1 MAKLFGTDGVR
12 GVANIEP
19 MSPETAMAIGRAA
32 AKILAAPN
40 HEATPRFVVGRD
52 TRLSGTMLEA
62 ALTAGLCSAGM
73 EVLQLGVIPSGG
85 VAHLTRQ
92 LQAVAGVMVSASH
105 NPYVDNGIKF
115 FSPSGAKI
123 DTSLEEKI
131 EARLQDLPDTL
142 PRPTGRG
149 VGWSQSHLPAAKHY
163 ADFLK
168 STFHGPCPLKLR
180 VGLDCANG
188 AASHIA
194 PELFETLGA
203 QVWAL
208 HASPNGVN
216 INEQCGSLH
225 PESLRQH
232 VLAQNLDVGF
242 AFDGD
247 ADRLT
252 VVDHTGEVL
261 DGDNILAICA
271 EMLSKAGPLARRT
284 IVSTVMANWGLKQTL
299 QRLDCAL
306 HTVQVGDKHV
316 VQGMRQTGAILG
328 GEPSGH
334 VIFSDHLETSDGLLT
349 ALQLLQAMQREQSA
363 MADLAR
369 NFHRFPHVL
378 TNVKLS
384 RRCDPLGFPSVRLAI
399 DDAERVLGEAGR
411 VLVRLS
417 GTEPVARVLLE
428 GPEDSTLTPL
438 ANDICQAIAAELGA
452 SENPSEDC

>member
-1 MAKLFGTDGVR
+1 MANLFGTDGVR
-12 GVANIEP
+12 GVANVEP
-19 MSPETAMAIGRAA
+19 TSPETAMAIGRAA
-32 AKILAAPN
+32 AELLATRNP
-40 HEATPRFVVGRD
+40 EATPRFVVGRD

-92 LQAVAGVMVSASH
+92 LQAAGGVMVSASH
-105 NPYVDNGIKF
+105 NPYADNGIKF

-123 DTSLEEKI
+123 DTSLEQEM
-131 EARLQDLPDTL
+131 ETRLQDSPDNF

-149 VGWSQSHLPAAKHY
+149 VGYCQPYQPAAQHY
-163 ADFLK
+163 ADFLE
-168 STFHGPCPLKLR
+168 STFHGSRPVKLR

-194 PELFETLGA
+194 PALFEKLGA

-208 HASPNGVN
+208 HTSPDGAN
-216 INEQCGSLH
+216 INQQCGSLH
-225 PESLRQH
+225 PESLQQH
-232 VLAQNLDVGF
+232 VLAQRLDVGF

-271 EMLSKAGPLARRT
+271 EMLSKAGSLTRRT
-284 IVSTVMANWGLKQTL
+284 VVSTVMANWGLKQTL

-306 HTVQVGDKHV
+306 HIVQVGDKHV

-334 VIFSDHLETSDGLLT
+334 IIFSDHLGTSDGLLT
-349 ALQLLQAMQREQSA
+349 ALQLVQAMQTDQVA

-369 NFHRFPHVL
+369 SFHRFPQVL

-399 DDAERVLGEAGR
+399 GDAERALGEAGR
-411 VLVRLS
+411 VVVRLS
-417 GTEPVARVLLE
+417 GTELVARVLLE
-428 GPEDSTLTPL
+428 GPEASALTPL
-438 ANDICQAIAAELGA
+438 ASDICQAITAELGA
-452 SENPSEDC
+452 SENPSGDC

>member
-1 MAKLFGTDGVR
+1 MANLFGTDGVR
-12 GVANIEP
+12 GVGNIEP

-32 AKILAAPN
+32 AEVLTPPGYKAR
-40 HEATPRFVVGRD
+40 PRFVIGRD

-62 ALTAGLCSAGM
+62 ALTAGLCSAGI

-85 VAHLTRQ
+85 VAHLSRQ
-92 LQAVAGVMVSASH
+92 LRAVAGVMVSASH
-105 NPYVDNGIKF
+105 NPYADNGIKF

-123 DTSLEEKI
+123 ETSLEEEI
-131 EARLQDLPDTL
+131 EARLQDPPNTL
-142 PRPTGRG
+142 PRPTGKA
-149 VGWSQSHLPAAKHY
+149 VGWSRSYLSAAQHY

-168 STFHGPCPLKLR
+168 STFRGTCPVKLR

-194 PELFETLGA
+194 PPLFEKLGA

-208 HASPNGVN
+208 HTSPNGAN
-216 INEQCGSLH
+216 INQQCGSLH
-225 PESLRQH
+225 PESLQQH
-232 VLAQNLDVGF
+232 VFAQRLDVGF
-242 AFDGD
+242 ALDGD

-271 EMLSKAGPLARRT
+271 EMLSKAGYLTHRAV
-284 IVSTVMANWGLKQTL
+284 VSTVMANWGLKQTL
-299 QRLDCAL
+299 QRLDCTL

-316 VQGMRQTGAILG
+316 VQGMRQMGAILG

-334 VIFSDHLETSDGLLT
+334 IIFSDHLETSDGLLT
-349 ALQLLQAMQREQSA
+349 ALQLVEAMQRDQTA

-369 NFHRFPHVL
+369 SFHRSPQVL

-384 RRCDPLGFPSVRLAI
+384 KRCDPLGFPSVRLAI
-399 DDAERVLGEAGR
+399 GNAERALGEAGR

-428 GPEDSTLTPL
+428 GPEVSTLTPL
-438 ANDICQAIAAELGA
+438 ASDICQVIAAELGA
-452 SENPSEDC
+452 LENPSTDC

>member
-1 MAKLFGTDGVR
+1 MANLFGTDGVR
-12 GVANIEP
+12 GAANAEP
-19 MSPETAMAIGRAA
+19 MSPETALAIGRAA
-32 AKILAAPN
+32 ADILTPPGHQAR
-40 HEATPRFVVGRD
+40 PRFVIGRD

-62 ALTAGLCSAGM
+62 ALTAGLCSAGAD
-73 EVLQLGVIPSGG
+73 VLQLGVMPSGG
-85 VAHLTRQ
+85 VAHLTRR

-105 NPYVDNGIKF
+105 NPYADNGIKF

-123 DTSLEEKI
+123 ETALEEKI
-131 EARLQDLPDTL
+131 ESRLRGAPDTL
-142 PRPTGRG
+142 PRPTGKA
-149 VGWSQSHLPAAKHY
+149 VGCSQPYPPAVQHY

-168 STFHGPCPLKLR
+168 STFRDSRPVRLR

-194 PELFETLGA
+194 PALFEKMGA

-208 HASPNGVN
+208 HTAPTGVN
-216 INEQCGSLH
+216 INQQCGSLH
-225 PESLRQH
+225 PESLQQH
-232 VLAQNLDVGF
+232 VLEEKLDVGF

-252 VVDHTGEVL
+252 VVDHLGQVL
-261 DGDNILAICA
+261 DGDNALAICA
-271 EMLSKAGPLARRT
+271 EMLSEAGHLAPRAV
-284 IVSTVMANWGLKQTL
+284 VSTVMANWGLKQAL

-316 VQGMRQTGAILG
+316 VQGMRQTGAVVG

-334 VIFSDHLETSDGLLT
+334 LIFSEYLDTSDGLLT
-349 ALQLLQAMQREQSA
+349 ALQLLQAMQRKQAA

-369 NFHRFPHVL
+369 SFHRYPQLL
-378 TNVKLS
+378 TSVKLS
-384 RRCDPLGFPSVRLAI
+384 RHHNPLSFQSVRLAI
-399 DDAERVLGEAGR
+399 DDAEQALGDTGR

-428 GPEDSTLTPL
+428 GPEASTLTPL
-438 ANDICQAIAAELGA
+438 ANRICQAIEAELGTP
-452 SENPSEDC
+452 ENPLIAC